1 MPPRGDERA
10 MITRRTILGAT
21 PAAMAALPAHAQD
34 NGALISQ
41 SLALLDRQAD
51 LRTGGA
57 GDLAVADQVRAN
69 LRAAGFRTS
78 SQRVDAPA
86 LDARRAAL
94 VWAGGEVAVEP
105 QPIVRTTGAGGV
117 RGALRLWRDAS
128 DTAMMADA
136 IALVMLPMGR
146 HSQLLGEPIRSI
158 LAQVAGAAPRGIVLV
173 TNGPTGETI
182 MLNAPIDGAGLPAI
196 PIAVLGPK
204 PGAGALSVARAG
216 GEATLIIDGDVRR
229 VRSPNIW
236 GAIERDAPY
245 LVVSTPRTAWTRA
258 VAERGPGLAAF
269 NALAAWAPQALP
281 AHSLMFVSTTAH
293 EYDNAGSH
301 MFFERHAPP
310 PDRVALWLHLG
321 AGFAAR
327 DFHEVG
333 RFALAPL
340 PSPDPQRF
348 LLGSD
353 TLVAILRQAFAGQI
367 GLEAAYPAS
376 AGAAG
381 ELGEVLARGYA
392 PAFGLFAAHRYHH
405 VEQDRVDKTD
415 PDWIQAAI
423 DALKVTLAR
432 ALG

>member
-1 MPPRGDERA
+1 

-21 PAAMAALPAHAQD
+21 PAAMAGLPAHAQD
-34 NGALISQ
+34 NSALISQ
-41 SLALLDRQAD
+41 CLALLDGQTH
-51 LRTGGA
+51 LRTGSA
-57 GDLAVADQVRAN
+57 GDLGAADHVRAT
-69 LRAAGFRTS
+69 LGAAGFRIS
-78 SQRVDAPA
+78 SQRIDAPA
-86 LDARRAAL
+86 FEARRAAL
-94 VWAGGEVAVEP
+94 VWAEGEVAVEP

-128 DTAMMADA
+128 DTPMMADA
-136 IALVMLPMGR
+136 IALVMLPNGR
-146 HSQLLGEPIRSI
+146 HSQLLSEPTRSI

-182 MLNAPIDGAGLPAI
+182 LLNAPIDGAALPPI

-204 PGAGALSVARAG
+204 PGAAALGVARAG
-216 GEATLIIDGDVRR
+216 GEATLIIDGDVRS

-236 GAIERDAPY
+236 GVIERDAPY
-245 LVVSTPRTAWTRA
+245 VVVSTPRTAWTKA

-269 NALAAWAPQALP
+269 NALAAWAPEALP

-301 MFFERHAPP
+301 LFFERHAPP

-327 DFHEVG
+327 DFHEIG

-353 TLVAILRQAFAGQI
+353 ALVPMLRHAFAGQI

-381 ELGEVLARGYA
+381 ELSEVLARGYA

-405 VEQDRVDKTD
+405 VAQDRLDKTD
-415 PDWIQAAI
+415 PVWIQAAI
-423 DALKVTLAR
+423 DALKTALTH